1 MQKTYSL
8 TGKIEYDL
16 TDPEDKPWLHEM
28 FVAYFCCKGSS
39 MTPITKYMNNKIKQD
54 MLKAKKIFAD
64 ESDEKMFIDIRRSK
78 GYTEELEELSRN
90 DADIN
95 LLILL
100 TKV

>member
-1 MQKTYSL
+1 
-8 TGKIEYDL
+8 
-16 TDPEDKPWLHEM
+16 
-28 FVAYFCCKGSS
+28 

-54 MLKAKKIFAD
+54 MIKAKKNFAD

>member
-1 MQKTYSL
+1 
-8 TGKIEYDL
+8 
-16 TDPEDKPWLHEM
+16 M
-28 FVAYFCCKGSS
+28 FVAYFCGKGSS

-54 MLKAKKIFAD
+54 IIKAKKIFAD

>member
-1 MQKTYSL
+1 
-8 TGKIEYDL
+8 
-16 TDPEDKPWLHEM
+16 M
-28 FVAYFCCKGSS
+28 FVAYFCGKGSS

>member
-1 MQKTYSL
+1 
-8 TGKIEYDL
+8 
-16 TDPEDKPWLHEM
+16 M
-28 FVAYFCCKGSS
+28 FVAYFCGKGSS

-54 MLKAKKIFAD
+54 MIKAKNIFAD
-64 ESDEKMFIDIRRSK
+64 ESDEKMFVDIRRSK

>member
-1 MQKTYSL
+1 
-8 TGKIEYDL
+8 
-16 TDPEDKPWLHEM
+16 
-28 FVAYFCCKGSS
+28 

-54 MLKAKKIFAD
+54 MIKAKKFFAD

>member
-1 MQKTYSL
+1 
-8 TGKIEYDL
+8 
-16 TDPEDKPWLHEM
+16 M
-28 FVAYFCCKGSS
+28 FVAYFCGKGSS

-54 MLKAKKIFAD
+54 MIKAKKIFAD

-78 GYTEELEELSRN
+78 GYIEELEELSRN

>member
-1 MQKTYSL
+1 
-8 TGKIEYDL
+8 
-16 TDPEDKPWLHEM
+16 M
-28 FVAYFCCKGSS
+28 FVAYFCGKGSS

-54 MLKAKKIFAD
+54 MIKAKKNFAD

>member
-1 MQKTYSL
+1 
-8 TGKIEYDL
+8 
-16 TDPEDKPWLHEM
+16 M
-28 FVAYFCCKGSS
+28 FVAYFCGKGSS

-54 MLKAKKIFAD
+54 MIKAKKIFAD

-78 GYTEELEELSRN
+78 GYTEELEELSRD